1 MVQCK
6 RVCSVLADQSLNQ
19 SLHSCKKHSGNIHTC
34 NSGTVDRDKSIS
46 RFSGHQPSS
55 TYSWTLFQGNKAG
68 SISEGHTHP
77 PLTSMHAPKHACM
90 HIAHSLAR
98 DGSPTPMTMTP
109 FEVWLSWIINRI
121 SNRLTSIYKMCHP
134 VQSTIIGSP
143 AAGRYL
149 VGYET
154 QRFTVFPFISI
165 MCPHVSYYFF
175 TFGLTHIPVQYPLTN
190 HQNIRTAQIRVSIP
204 RSVLHSD
211 NVNIQIHGFFAT
223 RKCSHKSFSRPSLRR
238 F

>member
-1 MVQCK
+1 MQKSMFCA
-6 RVCSVLADQSLNQ
+6 CGSELQF
-19 SLHSCKKHSGNIHTC
+19 LHSHKISSGN
-34 NSGTVDRDKSIS
+34 NGTVAKGDKRIS
-46 RFSGHQPSS
+46 GFSGCQPSS
-55 TYSWTLFQGNKAG
+55 TYSWTLLQGNKAG
-68 SISEGHTHP
+68 SIRAGHPRP
-77 PLTSMHAPKHACM
+77 PLTSMHAPKFACV

-98 DGSPTPMTMTP
+98 DSSPTPMTVTP
-109 FEVWLSWIINRI
+109 FEVWLSWVINRI
-121 SNRLTSIYKMCHP
+121 SNRLASIYKMCHP
-134 VQSTIIGSP
+134 VRSIITGSP

-154 QRFTVFPFISI
+154 QRFTVFALISI
-165 MCPHVSYYFF
+165 MCPHVSSYFF
-175 TFGLTHIPVQYPLTN
+175 MFGLAHMPVQYPLTN
-190 HQNIRTAQIRVSIP
+190 HQNIRTAQIHVRIP